1 MTSSAKAIEPVIE
14 EGGREP
20 VSRWRVWDLPIRM
33 FHWTLV
39 LLLGASWWTAEQSM
53 LEWHR
58 VSGYCI
64 LALVLFRLLWGVF
77 GSTTA
82 RFTGFV
88 KGPMAVVRYA
98 RNDMF
103 SRKASVAAGH
113 NPLGGWSVVLM
124 LAALLGQTLLGL
136 FAVDIDGMESG
147 PLATYVSF
155 DTGRLAAEI
164 HGALFNI
171 LLALIAL
178 HILAIAFY
186 MIVKRTDL
194 LTPMILGWTKKQG
207 SSSALHFPP
216 VTRAILL
223 LAICG
228 AAVWGMVKL
237 TG

>member
-1 MTSSAKAIEPVIE
+1 MTEK
-14 EGGREP
+14 GGDVP
-20 VSRWRVWDLPIRM
+20 VSRWRVWDLPVRL

-39 LLLGASWWTAEQSM
+39 LLIAASWWTAEESM

-64 LALVLFRLLWGVF
+64 LALILFRLLWGIF

-82 RFTGFV
+82 RFSTFV
-88 KGPMAVVRYA
+88 KRPVAVVRYA

-103 SRKASVAAGH
+103 NRRKSVVAGH

-124 LAALLGQTLLGL
+124 LAAMLGQVLLGL

-155 DTGRLAAEI
+155 DTGRLAAEM
-164 HGALFNI
+164 HGVLFNI
-171 LLALIAL
+171 MLGLIAL
-178 HILAIAFY
+178 HVVAIGFY
-186 MIVKRTDL
+186 LVVKRTDL
-194 LTPMILGWTKKQG
+194 ITPMIVGSTKRQG
-207 SSSALHFPP
+207 LSTALHFAPFS
-216 VTRAILL
+216 RAVLL
-223 LAICG
+223 LALCG
-228 AAVWGMVKL
+228 GAVWALVKL